1 VSVAQIVAVAIAAVA
16 CVYDVRTSRIPNF
29 LTFGAALLAIAFHTF
44 SGGGI
49 GATPS
54 LLGWLIGI
62 ATFFPI
68 FALGAMGA
76 GDVKLMGALGAW
88 LGWQVVLLVALYG
101 ALAGGVF
108 AIAVALRRRYLL
120 QALRN
125 VRALLAFWWFN
136 GVRPLP
142 ELSLDATDGVRL
154 PYALPI
160 AAGLLVTL
168 WV

>member
-1 VSVAQIVAVAIAAVA
+1 VSAAQIAAVAIAAVA

-29 LTFGAALLAIAFHTF
+29 LTFGAALLAIAFHAF
-44 SGGGI
+44 SSSGI

-68 FALGAMGA
+68 FVLGAMGA

-125 VRALLAFWWFN
+125 VRALLTFWWFN

-142 ELSLDATDGVRL
+142 ELSLDSTDGVRL